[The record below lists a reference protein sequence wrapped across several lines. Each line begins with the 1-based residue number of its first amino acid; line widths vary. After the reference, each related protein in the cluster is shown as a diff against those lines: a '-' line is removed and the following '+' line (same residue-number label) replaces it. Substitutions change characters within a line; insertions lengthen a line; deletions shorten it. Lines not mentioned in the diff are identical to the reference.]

1 MGSNFLIYTV
11 FTSLAIYLLILV
23 AAFKFIDIHFLMLA
37 LVNVYFVYTFLLELF
52 SFLVFLKFY
61 YQDSNY

>member
-11 FTSLAIYLLILV
+11 FTSLAIYLLIFV
-23 AAFKFIDIHFLMLA
+23 AAFEFIDIHFLMLA
-37 LVNVYFVYTFLLELF
+37 LVNVYFVCAFLLELF

-61 YQDSNY
+61 NQDSNY

>member
-1 MGSNFLIYTV
+1 MGSNFLICTV
-11 FTSLAIYLLILV
+11 FTSLAIYLLIPV

-37 LVNVYFVYTFLLELF
+37 LVNVYFVYIFLLELF

-61 YQDSNY
+61 NQDSNY